1 MGDDNLSE
9 DFKEILQKSNLN
21 DKAKDAIKIISG
33 GGTPSGKQVA
43 RPDLMNIIRFFMG
56 TYKCTN
62 DEDKIESIDLTSNTE
77 EETEASVDKSCVSCI
92 KCKQSFESLSS
103 FQNHDCKN
111 SKDKTN
117 ILGTDKLFKC
127 PHCEKTFEK
136 KRGSCRVPEK
146 T

>member
-92 KCKQSFESLSS
+92 KCKQNFRQSRLF
-103 FQNHDCKN
+103 
-111 SKDKTN
+111 SK
-117 ILGTDKLFKC
+117 
-127 PHCEKTFEK
+127 P
-136 KRGSCRVPEK
+136 
-146 T
+146 

>member
-77 EETEASVDKSCVSCI
+77 EEENENSGSEPNQQSVTPSTD
-92 KCKQSFESLSS
+92 SS
-103 FQNHDCKN
+103 SEGDF
-111 SKDKTN
+111 S
-117 ILGTDKLFKC
+117 
-127 PHCEKTFEK
+127 
-136 KRGSCRVPEK
+136 
-146 T
+146 